1 MFNAKP
7 ESSNYNELINNIES
21 GRVKI
26 PQFQRKFV
34 WSLDMT
40 VKLLDSI
47 IKGFPIGSFILW
59 KTKERLRSIRN
70 VGGVAL
76 PDPPEG
82 DLVQYV
88 LDGQQRMTSLYVAMK
103 GLEINNDDRKEN
115 FAEIYVDLEAKED
128 APIVIHDIV
137 GKPAETLVRFT
148 DLLGSTVKVAIAHP
162 SYSDKIEAY
171 SQAVKGYQFSTISVS
186 DAPIEIATEIFTRL
200 NEGGKRLSVFEI
212 MVAKT
217 YDVPSKFDLSEK
229 YENLIEELKKSDFDT
244 ISNAV
249 LLQSISAC
257 LVKECTTKHILKLDK
272 ASIIKEWDH
281 IISAFKDAVDYMH
294 SFFRIPVSQLMP
306 YDALLVPFTYYFY
319 KHKDKPDG
327 DQQAYMQDFF
337 WRCVLTSR
345 YSSSSDTKLSP
356 DIKRIDIILSG
367 KKPDY
372 EDPIDISEDF
382 LKAHGSFSTGAAFIK
397 GMLCLLTY
405 HQPQSFLDNSL
416 VTIDNSWLK
425 QANSKNY
432 HHFFPKA
439 YMKKQG
445 VDESYVN
452 HIANITIVDDF
463 LNKRKIQDKAPSKYI
478 KELFGKNKKLE
489 SALQTH
495 MICIPNS
502 INESGSNEKK
512 ITFADLKNDWGIS
525 KDDYD
530 KFFKKRLEQ
539 FNKELKERII
549 LTSVDRS

>member
-47 IKGFPIGSFILW
+47 VKGYPIGSFILW

-70 VGGVAL
+70 VGGVSL
-76 PDPPEG
+76 PEPPEG
-82 DLVQYV
+82 DMVQYV

-103 GLEINNDDRKEN
+103 GLEINDDERHDN
-115 FAEIYVDLEAKED
+115 FAEIYVDLDAKDDE
-128 APIVIHDIV
+128 PIVVLKTDDLDGHS
-137 GKPAETLVRFT
+137 LVRFV
-148 DLLGSTVKVAIAHP
+148 DLIDNMGVLIKNMPDHCDRIIALNQSVT
-162 SYSDKIEAY
+162 SYR
-171 SQAVKGYQFSTISVS
+171 FSTILVS

-217 YDVPSKFDLSEK
+217 YDVPSNFDLSEK
-229 YENLIEELKKSDFDT
+229 YESLVEELKKSDFET
-244 ISNAV
+244 ISSAV
-249 LLQSISAC
+249 LLQSVSAC
-257 LVKECTTKHILKLDK
+257 LVKECAKKHILKLDK
-272 ASIIKEWDH
+272 MSIINEWDN
-281 IISAFKDAVDYMH
+281 ITSAFKEAVDYMH

-319 KHKDKPDG
+319 KHKEKPVDE
-327 DQQAYMQDFF
+327 QQTYIQDFF

-345 YSSSSDTKLSP
+345 YSSGSETKMGQ
-356 DIKRIDIILSG
+356 DIKRMDVILSG

-372 EDPIDISEDF
+372 DEPIDISEEY
-382 LKAHGSFSTGAAFIK
+382 LKNHGGFSTGAAFIK
-397 GMLCLLTY
+397 GMLCLLAY
-405 HQPQSFLDNSL
+405 HQPLSFLDNAL

-432 HHFFPKA
+432 HHFFPRA
-439 YMKKQG
+439 YMKKRG
-445 VDESYVN
+445 FEESYVN

-478 KELFGKNKKLE
+478 KEFGKNKKLE
-489 SALQTH
+489 AALQTH
-495 MICIPNS
+495 LICIPEPLDENDP
-502 INESGSNEKK
+502 NAKK
-512 ITFADLKNDWGIS
+512 PTFTDLKNDWGLA

-530 KFFKKRLEQ
+530 TFFKKRLEQ
-539 FNKELKERII
+539 FNKELKERVI

>member
-47 IKGFPIGSFILW
+47 VKGYPIGSFILW
-59 KTKERLRSIRN
+59 KTKDRLRSIRN
-70 VGGVAL
+70 VGGVSL
-76 PDPPEG
+76 PEPPEG
-82 DLVQYV
+82 DMVQYV

-103 GLEINNDDRKEN
+103 GLKIEDDERNDN

-128 APIVIHDIV
+128 EPIVISDIED
-137 GKPAETLVRFT
+137 KPAETLVRFT

-162 SYSDKIEAY
+162 NYSDKIETY
-171 SQAVKGYQFSTISVS
+171 SQAVKGYQFSVISVS
-186 DAPIEIATEIFTRL
+186 EAPIEIATEIFTRL

-217 YDVPSKFDLSEK
+217 YDVPSNFDLSEK
-229 YENLIEELKKSDFDT
+229 YENLVEELKKSDFET
-244 ISNAV
+244 VSSAV
-249 LLQSISAC
+249 LLQSVSAC
-257 LVKECTTKHILKLDK
+257 LVKECAKKHILKLDK
-272 ASIIKEWDH
+272 MSIINEWDS

-319 KHKDKPDG
+319 KHKEKPVDE
-327 DQQAYMQDFF
+327 QQSYMQDFF

-345 YSSSSDTKLSP
+345 YSAASETKLGQ
-356 DIKRIDIILSG
+356 DIKRIDVILSG
-367 KKPDY
+367 QKPDY
-372 EDPIDISEDF
+372 DDPIDISEDF
-382 LKAHGSFSTGAAFIK
+382 LRTHGSFSTGAAFIK
-397 GMLCLLTY
+397 GMLCLLAY

-432 HHFFPKA
+432 HHFFPRA
-439 YMKKQG
+439 YMKKRG
-445 VDESYVN
+445 FEESYVN

-478 KELFGKNKKLE
+478 KEFGKNKNLE
-489 SALQTH
+489 QALQTH
-495 MICIPNS
+495 LICIPKVFDENVTATPPQS
-502 INESGSNEKK
+502 
-512 ITFADLKNDWGIS
+512 FAELKNDWGLA

-530 KFFKKRLEQ
+530 VFFTKRLEQ
-539 FNKELKERII
+539 FNKELKDRVI

>member
-47 IKGFPIGSFILW
+47 IKGYPIGSFILW
-59 KTKERLRSIRN
+59 KTRERLRSIRN
-70 VGGVAL
+70 VGGISL
-76 PDPPEG
+76 PEPPDG
-82 DLVQYV
+82 DMIQYV
-88 LDGQQRMTSLYVAMK
+88 LDGQQRMTSLYVAMR
-103 GLEINNDDRKEN
+103 GLKINDDDRN
-115 FAEIYVDLEAKED
+115 DDFSEIYVDLEAKED
-128 APIVIHDIV
+128 EPIVIGNV
-137 GKPAETLVRFT
+137 EEKPADTLVRFT

-162 SYSDKIEAY
+162 NYSEKIEAY
-171 SQAVKGYQFSTISVS
+171 SQAVKGYQFSIISVS

-217 YDVPSKFDLSEK
+217 YDLPSNFDLSEK
-229 YENLIEELKKSDFDT
+229 YEKLVDELKKSDFET
-244 ISNAV
+244 ISSAV
-249 LLQSISAC
+249 VLQAVSAC
-257 LVKECTTKHILKLDK
+257 LVGECAKKHILKLDK
-272 ASIIKEWDH
+272 FSIIKEWDN
-281 IISAFKDAVDYMH
+281 IINAFKESVDYMH

-306 YDALLVPFTYYFY
+306 YDSLLVPFTYYFY
-319 KHKDKPDG
+319 KHKEKPIAE
-327 DQQAYMQDFF
+327 QQMFMQDFF

-345 YSSSSDTKLSP
+345 YSAATETKLAQ
-356 DIKRIDIILSG
+356 DIKRIDAVISG
-367 KKPDY
+367 NKPDY
-372 EDPIDISEDF
+372 DEPIDISEDF
-382 LKAHGSFSTGAAFIK
+382 LKSHGGFSTGAAFIK
-397 GMLCLLTY
+397 GMLCLLAY
-405 HQPQSFLDNSL
+405 HHPQSFLDNSL

-439 YMKKQG
+439 YMKKRG
-445 VDESYVN
+445 FEDSIVN

-478 KELFGKNKKLE
+478 KEFKKNKKLE

-495 MICIPNS
+495 LICIPNQENADDS
-502 INESGSNEKK
+502 KT
-512 ITFADLKNDWGIS
+512 TFQELLADWGVT
-525 KDDYD
+525 KDDYEV
-530 KFFKKRLEQ
+530 FFKKRLEQ
-539 FNKELKERII
+539 FNKELKERVI
-549 LTSVDRS
+549 LTNLDRS